1 MSDDGQQV
9 ARLLSFVIRQRASVT
24 STEAGFL
31 RRFSH
36 AGCSDR
42 ASRAVVFLVRSCIEA
57 WSHFLAMELLL
68 DRRGGGGAP
77 G

>member
-1 MSDDGQQV
+1 MFRGLQHC
-9 ARLLSFVIRQRASVT
+9 AASVT

-68 DRRGGGGAP
+68 DRRGGGVLDSRNGTVFVP
-77 G
+77 D